1 MFNSQRKKLNH
12 IKQNSNKLNYDIDA
26 QEIIHNSNE
35 SEFDKTQSSLQLFK
49 KSRDFSVD
57 WEEMEVPSNH
67 VSDLRFNPNYFK
79 TWDVEF
85 EGIAEKWIPFDVE
98 VLYRNSVLEDDS
110 NFLDPNKSV
119 FYEVEDIE
127 NSTEKKVTLHAGL
140 HFDESLSNDPINPPL
155 DAKLLIQINNP
166 YDFI

>member
-12 IKQNSNKLNYDIDA
+12 IKQNSNKLDYDVDV
-26 QEIIHNSNE
+26 QETIHNSNE

-49 KSRDFSVD
+49 KGRDFSID

-67 VSDLRFNPNYFK
+67 VSDLRTNPNYFK
-79 TWDVEF
+79 TWDIEF

-98 VLYRNSVLEDDS
+98 PLYRNAVLEDEIIFS
-110 NFLDPNKSV
+110 SPNKSV
-119 FYEVEDIE
+119 FYEIEDIK
-127 NSTEKKVTLHAGL
+127 NSNKKKVTLHAGL
-140 HFDESLSNDPINPPL
+140 HFDETRTLDYVNPPL